1 MTDVLKKFSLVLTSC
16 TTKEQA
22 SELAELLV
30 CQKLAACVSII
41 PQITSVYYW
50 ENTLQK
56 ESESLL
62 LIKTC
67 SSKIDELQKCL
78 IKAHQYEVPEF
89 IVINPEKLSYEYGKW
104 ILSACQIEN

>member
-1 MTDVLKKFSLVLTSC
+1 MTDVFKKFSLILTSC
-16 TTKEQA
+16 GTKEQA

-30 CQKLAACVSII
+30 NQRLAACVSII

-50 ENTLQK
+50 ENKLQT
-56 ESESLL
+56 EPEALL

-67 SSKIDELQKCL
+67 SSKIDELQKSL
-78 IKAHQYEVPEF
+78 IAAHQYEIPEF
-89 IVINPEKLSYEYGKW
+89 IVINPEQLSNEYGNW